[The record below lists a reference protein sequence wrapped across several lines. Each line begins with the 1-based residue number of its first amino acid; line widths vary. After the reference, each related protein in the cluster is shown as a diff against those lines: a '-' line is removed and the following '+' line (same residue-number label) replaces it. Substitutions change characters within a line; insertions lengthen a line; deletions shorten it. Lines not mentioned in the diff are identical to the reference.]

1 MCLLNQQQQQQSA
14 PVPTRLSIP
23 EVLGTTRNWASFEVA
38 CASSPES
45 NPIMFAR
52 ALRGLIVAALI
63 DSSSCFV
70 NPAAARSGGVAHVVT
85 TGASASLPLPRASIS
100 RPSHGGRLCPLSMV
114 EKLGPDET
122 VKKYGLEAGLF
133 KALKEGADGGEG
145 ASAAATSAKDL
156 LKQYGSAY
164 LITSIS
170 LSLVSFGICYAAVS
184 NGVDMASLL
193 AKVGIETSASAQ
205 TTGTVAVAYAIHK
218 AASPIRFPPTVA
230 LTPAVAK
237 ILGGGGGEEAEEAE
251 EE

>member
-1 MCLLNQQQQQQSA
+1 M
-14 PVPTRLSIP
+14 
-23 EVLGTTRNWASFEVA
+23 
-38 CASSPES
+38 
-45 NPIMFAR
+45 
-52 ALRGLIVAALI
+52 
-63 DSSSCFV
+63 
-70 NPAAARSGGVAHVVT
+70 
-85 TGASASLPLPRASIS
+85 PRASIS
-100 RPSHGGRLCPLSMV
+100 HPPRSERLCPLSMV

-133 KALKEGADGGEG
+133 KALKDGNEEDAEGG
-145 ASAAATSAKDL
+145 AGAATTAKGL

-170 LSLVSFGICYAAVS
+170 LSLVSFGICYVAVS
-184 NGVDMASLL
+184 NGVDMAALL
-193 AKVGIETSASAQ
+193 GKVGIQTSSSAE

-237 ILGGGGGEEAEEAE
+237 FLGKGGGEEASEVE

>member
-1 MCLLNQQQQQQSA
+1 M
-14 PVPTRLSIP
+14 
-23 EVLGTTRNWASFEVA
+23 
-38 CASSPES
+38 
-45 NPIMFAR
+45 IMFA
-52 ALRGLIVAALI
+52 RGLIVAALI
-63 DSSSCFV
+63 ESSSGFV
-70 NPAAARSGGVAHVVT
+70 NPAAAAAAAAAARPGAVAGLPAPV
-85 TGASASLPLPRASIS
+85 GAAALPRSTVS
-100 RPSHGGRLCPLSMV
+100 RGGRSFALGMV

-133 KALKEGADGGEG
+133 KALKDGSKEDADGEAG
-145 ASAAATSAKDL
+145 AATTAKDL

-170 LSLVSFGICYAAVS
+170 LSLVSFGICYVAVS

-193 AKVGIETSASAQ
+193 GKVGIETSASAE

-237 ILGGGGGEEAEEAE
+237 FLGKGGGEDAAAAAAAGDNEE
-251 EE
+251 

>member
-1 MCLLNQQQQQQSA
+1 
-14 PVPTRLSIP
+14 
-23 EVLGTTRNWASFEVA
+23 
-38 CASSPES
+38 
-45 NPIMFAR
+45 
-52 ALRGLIVAALI
+52 
-63 DSSSCFV
+63 
-70 NPAAARSGGVAHVVT
+70 
-85 TGASASLPLPRASIS
+85 
-100 RPSHGGRLCPLSMV
+100 MV
-114 EKLGPDET
+114 ENLGPEET

-133 KALKEGADGGEG
+133 KALKDGNKEEGEG
-145 ASAAATSAKDL
+145 GGGAGAATTAKDL

-170 LSLVSFGICYAAVS
+170 LSLVSFGICYVAVS

-193 AKVGIETSASAQ
+193 AKVGIETSTSAQ

-237 ILGGGGGEEAEEAE
+237 FLGKGGGEEAEAE

>member
-1 MCLLNQQQQQQSA
+1 M
-14 PVPTRLSIP
+14 
-23 EVLGTTRNWASFEVA
+23 
-38 CASSPES
+38 
-45 NPIMFAR
+45 IMFA
-52 ALRGLIVAALI
+52 RGLIVAALI
-63 DSSSCFV
+63 ESSSGFV
-70 NPAAARSGGVAHVVT
+70 NPAAARPGAVAR
-85 TGASASLPLPRASIS
+85 LPTPACAVALPRSTVS
-100 RPSHGGRLCPLSMV
+100 RGGRSLALGMV

-133 KALKEGADGGEG
+133 KALKDGNKEDADGEAG
-145 ASAAATSAKDL
+145 AATTTAKDL

-170 LSLVSFGICYAAVS
+170 LSLVSFGICYVAVS

-193 AKVGIETSASAQ
+193 GKVGIETSASAE

-237 ILGGGGGEEAEEAE
+237 FLGKGDGEETAAAAAGEEGE
-251 EE
+251 